1 MTHESTFNWE
11 NFVRSDLSRLKGFAA
26 SKSSGPLKKELE
38 TVIRLDT
45 NENLYG
51 CSPRVQQALAAFSHL
66 NLYPDPEQVEL
77 RKLLE
82 AYSGISFEHIVA
94 AAGGEQL
101 IELILLL
108 LLERGDKVINCVPT
122 FDVFRLKTE
131 VLGGIVVNVPRDD
144 NFAVDVKAVKSAI
157 DNKTKVIL
165 LATPNNPTGTVIPKE
180 DILDI
185 LSTGVPVLVDEA
197 YYEFCGETVAP
208 LVSQYPN
215 MMVLRTFSK
224 WAGLAGLRIGYG
236 ILPPEVASYLLR
248 IKPIY
253 GVSAAATVAVR
264 ESLADIDYL
273 MSNVKTIMGE
283 RERLFHELEK
293 FKFLKPF
300 PSQANFIFCHV
311 LKGKATELCQALRSK
326 GILVGS
332 FNMPR
337 LENSIRITVGKPE
350 HTDALVKALEEIA
363 GLP

>member
-1 MTHESTFNWE
+1 MTYKPTIRWQDFI
-11 NFVRSDLSRLKGFAA
+11 RSDLSGLKAFAA
-26 SKSSGPLKKELE
+26 SKSSGPLKGVE
-38 TVIRLDT
+38 TIVKLDT

-51 CSPRVQQALAAFSHL
+51 CSPRVQQALAAFPYL

-82 AYSGISFEHIVA
+82 AYTGIGSEHIVA

-122 FDVFRLKTE
+122 FDAFRVKTE
-131 VLGGIVVNVPRDD
+131 ICGGTVVNVPRDG
-144 NFAVDVKAVKSAI
+144 NFTVDVKAVKAAI
-157 DNKTKVIL
+157 DNKTKIIL
-165 LATPNNPTGTVIPKE
+165 LATPNNPTGTVIPRE

-185 LSTGVPVLVDEA
+185 ANTGVPVLVDEA
-197 YYEFCGETVAP
+197 YYEFSGETVVP
-208 LVSQYPN
+208 LVSQYEN
-215 MMVLRTFSK
+215 MMVLRTISK

-236 ILPPEVASYLLR
+236 IFTPEIASYLLR

-264 ESLADIDYL
+264 ESLADIEYL
-273 MSNVKTIMGE
+273 MGNVTAIIAE
-283 RERLFHELEK
+283 RERLFHELK
-293 FKFLKPF
+293 NFKFLKPF

-311 LKGKATELCQALRSK
+311 LERKVTELCQALRSK
-326 GILVGS
+326 GILVCS
-332 FNMPR
+332 FNMSL

-350 HTDALVKALEEIA
+350 HTDALIKALEEI
-363 GLP
+363 GES

>member
-1 MTHESTFNWE
+1 MTSESTFNWE
-11 NFVRSDLSRLKGFAA
+11 NFVRPDLSRLEGFAA
-26 SKSSGPLKKELE
+26 SKSGGASRELE
-38 TVIRLDT
+38 TVIKLNA
-45 NENLYG
+45 NENPYG
-51 CSPRVQQALAAFSHL
+51 CSPRVQRALAAFPYL

-77 RKLLE
+77 RRLL
-82 AYSGISFEHIVA
+82 ATYAGVGSEHIVA

-122 FDVFRLKTE
+122 FDVFRLRTQM
-131 VLGGIVVNVPRDD
+131 LGGIVVNVPRDD
-144 NFAVDVKAVKSAI
+144 NFAVDVKAVKAAI
-157 DNKTKVIL
+157 DDKTKVIL
-165 LATPNNPTGTVIPKE
+165 LATPNNPTGTVIPKK

-185 LSTGVPVLVDEA
+185 VSTGVPVLVDEA
-197 YYEFCGETVAP
+197 YYEFYGETVVP

-224 WAGLAGLRIGYG
+224 WAALAGLRIGYG
-236 ILPPEVASYLLR
+236 ILLPEVAGYLLR

-273 MSNVKTIMGE
+273 MSNVKAIIDE
-283 RERLFHELEK
+283 RERLFPELEK

-332 FNMPR
+332 FNMPL

-350 HTDALVKALEEIA
+350 HTDALVKALQEIA
-363 GLP
+363 GLA

>member
-1 MTHESTFNWE
+1 MAGESTFSWN
-11 NFVRSDLSRLKGFAA
+11 NFIRADLSGLKSYAA
-26 SKSSGPLKKELE
+26 SKSSGPSKELE
-38 TVIRLDT
+38 TVIKLDA
-45 NENLYG
+45 NENPYG

-66 NLYPDPEQVEL
+66 NLYPDSGQVEL
-77 RKLLE
+77 RKLLA
-82 AYSGISFEHIVA
+82 AYSGTDSEQIVVT
-94 AAGGEQL
+94 AGGEQL

-122 FDVFRLKTE
+122 FDVFRLRTE

-157 DNKTKVIL
+157 DNKTKIIL
-165 LATPNNPTGTVIPKE
+165 LATPNNPTGTVIPRE
-180 DILDI
+180 DILDMV
-185 LSTGVPVLVDEA
+185 STGVPVLVDEA
-197 YYEFCGETVAP
+197 YYEFYGETMVP

-224 WAGLAGLRIGYG
+224 WAALAGLRIGYG

-273 MSNVKTIMGE
+273 MSNVKAIISE
-283 RERLFHELEK
+283 RERLFRELER

-311 LKGKATELCQALRSK
+311 LKGKATELRQALQSK
-326 GILVGS
+326 GILVCS
-332 FNMPR
+332 FTMPL
-337 LENSIRITVGKPE
+337 LENSLRITVGKPE
-350 HTDALVKALEEIA
+350 HTDALVKALKEIG